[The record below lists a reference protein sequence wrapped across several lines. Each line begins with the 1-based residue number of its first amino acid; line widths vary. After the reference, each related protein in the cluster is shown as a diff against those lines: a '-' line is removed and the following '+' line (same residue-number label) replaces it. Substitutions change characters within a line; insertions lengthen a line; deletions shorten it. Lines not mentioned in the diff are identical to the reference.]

1 MEIALGTRLFCSCSF
16 TSLLQLCYCS
26 TTAPLLL
33 CCCSV
38 TTLYYCSMLLLS
50 YCCGSDFLILCY
62 CMQCYCL
69 VSALVLRSV
78 TSTLLH
84 RYCSSISMLLLIYT
98 ALLRPLHVT
107 SLLLLCCWS
116 TTALLIICYCSKRCC
131 TVAALLLLWVSFIN
145 EYIKYHNLKYH
156 INYLNCGEG
165 YEDMIDH
172 CSYTLKS

>member
-1 MEIALGTRLFCSCSF
+1 MEIALGTRLFCSCSV

-33 CCCSV
+33 CGCSV
-38 TTLYYCSMLLLS
+38 TTLYYCSLLLLC

-84 RYCSSISMLLLIYT
+84 RYCSSISMFLLIYT
-98 ALLRPLHVT
+98 TLLRSLHVT
-107 SLLLLCCWS
+107 SLLLLCSWS
-116 TTALLIICYCSKRCC
+116 TTALLIICYRSIRLLRYSC
-131 TVAALLLLWVSFIN
+131 TVTALVLF
-145 EYIKYHNLKYH
+145 
-156 INYLNCGEG
+156 YLTNRFHVAVRLFSNRSQMTSKC
-165 YEDMIDH
+165 DKNKKVAHDV
-172 CSYTLKS
+172 